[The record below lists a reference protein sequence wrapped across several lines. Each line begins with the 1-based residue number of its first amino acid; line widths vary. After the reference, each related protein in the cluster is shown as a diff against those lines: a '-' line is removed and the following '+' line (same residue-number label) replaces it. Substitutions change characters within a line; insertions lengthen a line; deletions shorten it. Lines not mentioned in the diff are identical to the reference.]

1 MSGTGTP
8 EDPWILKTT
17 PGTSEYTMHR
27 DDTADPAIP
36 PLLEVLGLVE
46 LEHHPRNNRIR
57 VR

>member
-1 MSGTGTP
+1 
-8 EDPWILKTT
+8 
-17 PGTSEYTMHR
+17 MHR